1 MKKKCPKCSNWVEG
15 KKVSTFAR
23 KMTRGAVKK
32 GSAMATGA
40 AIGSIIPG
48 IGTVVGGLFGLAAG
62 ALMEDT
68 VNDAADLVEDIAFD
82 ETEYEFKCPK
92 CRHYWKSKKSN
103 GSTNI
108 PENSYSI
115 DRKRYAILEIIKSVS
130 SLKTLNEGCSL
141 SFAGVDKSKLSE
153 KIKKELGIKIY
164 VWEISSCCNI
174 KELIDLIE
182 KKKEHQLS
190 KWKTHTT

>member
-1 MKKKCPKCSNWVEG
+1 MMEVRQEVKIMKKKCPKCSNWVEG

-48 IGTVVGGLFGLAAG
+48 IGTIVGGALGLAAG

-92 CRHYWKSKKSN
+92 CGHHWKSKKSN
-103 GSTNI
+103 GSTNT

-141 SFAGVDKSKLSE
+141 SFAGVNKSKLSE

-164 VWEISSCCNI
+164 VWQISTCFNI
-174 KELIDLIE
+174 KELIDLI
-182 KKKEHQLS
+182 
-190 KWKTHTT
+190 